1 MAERNRLTTPF
12 VPAQAGTQCDNSK
25 TRAKWPLG
33 SRFRGNERLGYASAL
48 SALTMFV
55 LTLTASGAHADDP
68 FYRGKTIS
76 LIVGSNTSGGY
87 DTYGRLLAR
96 HMGKH
101 IAGHPTFVVQN
112 MPGAGGL
119 RSANHLYNVAA
130 KDGSVLGIFDQA
142 VFLDQLL
149 GAGTL
154 RGDAAKFNWIG
165 RLVGNSAVLFAWHTA
180 KVKTAA
186 DALTHELIVA
196 APGSSSRLNWTALN
210 ALAGTKLKLLTGYE
224 GPATAKIAMERGEV
238 EAMSLPWSVLQA
250 ENPEWLRDKKVNLL
264 LQTGIEKNR
273 TLPDLPRMVDLAK
286 SEDNR
291 NLLEIFALSS
301 VVGRS
306 FVAPPGIAKER
317 IEELRTA
324 FMAMIKDGEFVA
336 DIAKLNFDLEPMAGA
351 DLQAFIAKDYPA
363 PLIERAKEIARKS
376 GN

>member
-1 MAERNRLTTPF
+1 MGAALALLAAALAAS
-12 VPAQAGTQCDNSK
+12 PAA
-25 TRAKWPLG
+25 
-33 SRFRGNERLGYASAL
+33 
-48 SALTMFV
+48 
-55 LTLTASGAHADDP
+55 ADDP
-68 FYRGKTIS
+68 FYKGKTIS
-76 LIVGSNTSGGY
+76 LIIGSNTSGGY

-101 IAGHPTFVVQN
+101 IGGHPGFVVQN

-130 KDGSVLGIFDQA
+130 KDGTVMGIFDQA

-154 RGDAAKFNWIG
+154 RGDVKQFNWIG
-165 RLVGNSAVLFAWHTA
+165 RMIGNSAVLFAWHTA
-180 KVKTAA
+180 KVKSAA
-186 DALTHELIVA
+186 DAFKDELIVA
-196 APGSSSRLNWTALN
+196 APGSSSRLNWNALN

-238 EAMSLPWSVLQA
+238 EALSLPWGVLQA
-250 ENPEWLRDKKVNLL
+250 ENPEWLRDNKINLI

-291 NLLEIFALSS
+291 KVLEIFATSS

-306 FVAPPGIAKER
+306 FLAPPGVPKER
-317 IEELRTA
+317 VDELRSA
-324 FMAMIKDGEFVA
+324 FMAMVKDADFLA

-351 DLQAFIAKDYPA
+351 ELQAFIAKDYPA
-363 PLIERAKEIARKS
+363 ALIERAKEIARK
-376 GN
+376 NQ

>member
-1 MAERNRLTTPF
+1 MRHGRRIGAGAALALLAAA
-12 VPAQAGTQCDNSK
+12 PAYSPA
-25 TRAKWPLG
+25 A
-33 SRFRGNERLGYASAL
+33 
-48 SALTMFV
+48 
-55 LTLTASGAHADDP
+55 ADEP
-68 FYRGKTIS
+68 FYKGKTIS
-76 LIVGSNTSGGY
+76 LIIGSNASGGY

-101 IAGHPTFVVQN
+101 IPGHPNFVVQN

-130 KDGSVLGIFDQA
+130 KDGAVMGIFDQA

-149 GAGTL
+149 GAATL
-154 RGDAAKFNWIG
+154 RGDVTKFNWIG

-186 DALTHELIVA
+186 DALVQELIVA

-238 EAMSLPWSVLQA
+238 EALSLPWSVLQA
-250 ENPEWLRDKKVNLL
+250 ENPKWLRDKKINLI

-273 TLPDLPRMVDLAK
+273 TLPDLPRMVDLA
-286 SEDNR
+286 R
-291 NLLEIFALSS
+291 NENDRKVLEIFATSS

-306 FVAPPGIAKER
+306 FVAPPGVPKER
-317 IEELRTA
+317 VDELRAA
-324 FMAMIKDGEFVA
+324 FVAMVQDADFLA
-336 DIAKLNFDLEPMAGA
+336 DIAKLNFDLEPMSGD
-351 DLQAFIAKDYPA
+351 DLQAFIAKGYPPA
-363 PLIERAKEIARKS
+363 LIERAREIARK
-376 GN
+376 NPN

>member
-1 MAERNRLTTPF
+1 MSDQTQSPF
-12 VPAQAGTQCDNSK
+12 VPAKAGTQCNKAK
-25 TRAKWPLG
+25 TRNWLPLG
-33 SRFRGNERLGYASAL
+33 SRFRGNERRCGASVLYAL
-48 SALTMFV
+48 V
-55 LTLTASGAHADDP
+55 TLILAVSTSTAHADDP
-68 FYRGKTIS
+68 FYRGKTVS
-76 LIVGSNTSGGY
+76 LIVGSNASGGY
-87 DTYGRLLAR
+87 DTYGRLLAH

-101 IAGHPTFVVQN
+101 IAGHPAFVVQN

-130 KDGSVLGIFDQA
+130 KDGGVIGIFDQA

-149 GAGTL
+149 GAATL

-180 KVKTAA
+180 RVKTAA

-250 ENPEWLRDKKVNLL
+250 ENPEWLRDKKINLL
-264 LQTGIEKNR
+264 LQTGLEKNR

-291 NLLEIFALSS
+291 KLLEIFALAS

-306 FVAPPGIAKER
+306 FVAPPGVARER
-317 IEELRTA
+317 VEELRTA
-324 FMAMIKDGEFVA
+324 FMAMVKDSEFLA

-351 DLQAFIAKDYPA
+351 ELQAFIAKDYPA

-376 GN
+376 GT